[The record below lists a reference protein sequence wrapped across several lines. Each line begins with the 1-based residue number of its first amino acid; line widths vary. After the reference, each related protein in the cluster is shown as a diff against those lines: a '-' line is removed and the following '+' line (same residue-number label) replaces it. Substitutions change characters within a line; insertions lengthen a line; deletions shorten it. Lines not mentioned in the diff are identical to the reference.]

1 MDYAISILFYKSAS
15 KFSGGKVVQENLV
28 VLTGMD
34 DTGAAGKISRPP
46 QIYSICLLMKYW
58 MDVDDTF

>member
-15 KFSGGKVVQENLV
+15 KFTGGKVVQENLV

-46 QIYSICLLMKYW
+46 QIYSICLLMKY
-58 MDVDDTF
+58 